1 MIYRGP
7 GFLAVVW
14 FALPSVASRLD
25 RRHTKRWER
34 EETTCWREGEGMD
47 EEPNHTTV
55 RKPGLL
61 LVIQYSLY
69 SLILGLSFENCTS
82 TCVTEKSDLSN
93 WKEFSHGL
101 ETYGINSLTLTRY
114 RKSDLCIPRNETAR
128 PCSPFLHSCICYW
141 CAYCPQQRA
150 RPIEGIYKSLTD
162 TCMWK
167 LGDKTL

>member
-34 EETTCWREGEGMD
+34 EETTCWREGEGVD

-69 SLILGLSFENCTS
+69 SLILGLSFENCTVHKHM
-82 TCVTEKSDLSN
+82 CNRKIRPFKLERV
-93 WKEFSHGL
+93 FSWFGNLRNQFTHF
-101 ETYGINSLTLTRY
+101 NSIPKIRFMYSQKWNCAALFPIPTFMYLLLMCLLAAANSQT
-114 RKSDLCIPRNETAR
+114 DPRN
-128 PCSPFLHSCICYW
+128 I
-141 CAYCPQQRA
+141 
-150 RPIEGIYKSLTD
+150 
-162 TCMWK
+162 
-167 LGDKTL
+167 